1 MIASRLC
8 FCRKALALV
17 AALKPLGE
25 TPRLFQ
31 VWADG
36 EGDDVYTN
44 KDYAAFGLTPAED
57 TRNAV
62 QSTGRMAGAYLA
74 ALVFHRYFTGRSGAE
89 ATHRP
94 WGLRR
99 EDAAMLVRL
108 NGA

>member
-36 EGDDVYTN
+36 EGGDVYTN
-44 KDYAAFGLTPAED
+44 KDYAA
-57 TRNAV
+57 
-62 QSTGRMAGAYLA
+62 
-74 ALVFHRYFTGRSGAE
+74 
-89 ATHRP
+89 
-94 WGLRR
+94 
-99 EDAAMLVRL
+99 
-108 NGA
+108 